1 MKRIL
6 LAGLAVGLLTVGPAM
21 AADMPVKAPIM
32 RAPPPPVF
40 SWTGCYLGGGGGYGM
55 YDAETQLFF
64 SASVPLDQG
73 GRGWFGTVQGGCD
86 YQLPT
91 QIFYSTVVIGAFAD
105 GDWGNIRGSHTGQ
118 DDVSVG
124 LVSGD
129 LKLSR
134 SWAVGGR
141 IGYTFGTQ
149 SMAYVSGGY
158 TEATFDQVNYSGV
171 TGLLTGLATPETR
184 FSGYFIGS
192 GYEYGFQFL
201 PGLFWKTEYR
211 WADYRAHDLA
221 VFHTTTGLPNGVLEA
236 THPFVQTLRSEIVWR
251 FNWFH

>member
-6 LAGLAVGLLTVGPAM
+6 LAGFAVGLLAVGPAM
-21 AADMPVKAPIM
+21 AADMRVKAPIM
-32 RAPPPPVF
+32 APPPPAF

-55 YDAETQLFF
+55 YDAETHLTFLP
-64 SASVPLDQG
+64 AGTANVPLDQG

-124 LVSGD
+124 VVSGD

-141 IGYTFGTQ
+141 IGYTFGAQ

-158 TEATFDQVNYSGV
+158 TEATFDQVNYSDTAGP
-171 TGLLTGLATPETR
+171 TGFATPETR
-184 FSGYFIGS
+184 FTGYFIGS
-192 GYEYGFQFL
+192 GYEYGFSFL
-201 PGLFWKTEYR
+201 PGLSLLR
-211 WADYRAHDLA
+211 QRR
-221 VFHTTTGLPNGVLEA
+221 GLTVSWSA
-236 THPFVQTLRSEIVWR
+236 
-251 FNWFH
+251 